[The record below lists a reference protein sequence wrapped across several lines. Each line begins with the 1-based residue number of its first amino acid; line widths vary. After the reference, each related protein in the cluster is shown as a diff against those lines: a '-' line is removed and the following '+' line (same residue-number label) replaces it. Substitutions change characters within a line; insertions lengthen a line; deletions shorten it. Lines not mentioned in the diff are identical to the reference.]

1 MENDATMIQP
11 DFLTGQVKHLEC
23 HSLALTEEL
32 GLVEYIFCDKTGT
45 LTKNELIF
53 REIAL
58 ADGSKFTFES
68 ENRQEVLKL
77 IQTNPS
83 CLEFLKCVAF
93 CHECISVEEN
103 VDSKSILK
111 YSGPSVDEVCLL
123 EMANLCKI
131 FYFYDRDSEQI
142 RVKD

>member
-58 ADGSKFTFES
+58 ADGTKFTFES

-77 IQTNPS
+77 I
-83 CLEFLKCVAF
+83 
-93 CHECISVEEN
+93 
-103 VDSKSILK
+103 
-111 YSGPSVDEVCLL
+111 
-123 EMANLCKI
+123 
-131 FYFYDRDSEQI
+131 
-142 RVKD
+142 